1 MTVQTPQCMA
11 PFTSIVIDKNGELLP
26 CCEFMADKSDIPQG
40 HVRNFSQWWNH
51 DIQILRNKMIQ
62 QELDSGCSHCIKKE
76 SLGQNSLRKHH
87 NQQFSTVPIDEP
99 ILPVKRVEIRLG
111 NYCNLR
117 CIMCGEYASSS
128 IATEYSSNQD
138 AYNKI
143 GVFMSTVANVAWWK
157 DSQCMENLKTI
168 LQHVQYCTFAGG
180 EPFIVPEMANILKML
195 DPLKIKNINVISSL
209 NNVSA
214 VAINSLRDFQTVNIS
229 ASIEGIGE
237 HNNYVRYG
245 SDWNSVLC
253 NIELLQQNTNINL
266 NVGHVLQHTSIWAL
280 PMLLS
285 WAETQNI
292 AVTLGEVYYQSYP
305 APGVLTINSVHPT
318 DLAKFKEWLLQY
330 SGPSKTIL
338 ESWVNQYQYD
348 SQLNQQFHQYTA
360 MLDGIR
366 GTNFKSVFNPTYEN
380 F

>member
-1 MTVQTPQCMA
+1 MTTQTPHCMA
-11 PFTSIVIDKNGELLP
+11 PFTSIIIDKNGKLLP
-26 CCEFMADKSDIPQG
+26 CCEFTADNSNIPQG
-40 HVRNFSQWWNH
+40 HIRNFSQWWEY
-51 DIQILRNKMIQ
+51 DIQALRNKMIQ

-76 SLGQNSLRKHH
+76 SLGQNSIRKNH

-99 ILPVKRVEIRLG
+99 ILPIKRIEIRLG

-143 GVFMSTVANVAWWK
+143 GVIMSTTANVAWWK

-168 LQHVQYCTFAGG
+168 LKEVQYCGFSGG
-180 EPFIVPEMANILKML
+180 EPFIVPEMVNILKML
-195 DPLKIKNINVISSL
+195 NPLKIKNITIISSL
-209 NNVSA
+209 NNVSIS
-214 VAINSLRDFQTVNIS
+214 AINHLKDFQTVTIA

-237 HNNYVRYG
+237 HNNYVRFG
-245 SDWNSVLC
+245 SDWNAVLC
-253 NIELLQQNTNINL
+253 NIELLQQNKNIKL
-266 NVGHVLQHTSIWAL
+266 NVSHVLQHTSVWAL

-292 AVTLGEVYYQSYP
+292 VVTLGEVFYQSYP
-305 APGVLTINSVHPT
+305 APGVLSINSVHPT

-330 SGPSKTIL
+330 CGPSKTIL
-338 ESWVNQYQYD
+338 ESWVNQYQYNP
-348 SQLNQQFHQYTA
+348 QLNQQFHQYTT

>member
-1 MTVQTPQCMA
+1 MITDTLQCMA

-26 CCEFMADKSDIPQG
+26 CCEFMADKSDIPRG
-40 HVRNFSQWWNH
+40 HLRNFSQWWDH
-51 DIQILRNKMIQ
+51 DLVILRDKMIR
-62 QELDSGCSHCIKKE
+62 QESDSGCSHCIKKE
-76 SLGQNSLRKHH
+76 SLGQNSLRKSH
-87 NQQFSTVPIDEP
+87 NQQFSAVPMDLPNLP
-99 ILPVKRVEIRLG
+99 IRQVEIRLG

-128 IATEYSSNQD
+128 IATEYSSNQN

-143 GVFMSTVANVAWWK
+143 GVFMSTATNVAWWK

-168 LQHVQYCTFAGG
+168 LQHVQHCVFAGG

-209 NNVSA
+209 NNVS
-214 VAINSLRDFQTVNIS
+214 VNAINSLKDFRTVTIS

-237 HNNYVRYG
+237 HNNYVRFG
-245 SDWNSVLC
+245 SNWSTVLQ
-253 NIELLQQNTNINL
+253 NIELLRQNKNIKL
-266 NVGHVLQHTSIWAL
+266 NVAHVLQHTSIWAL
-280 PMLLS
+280 PLLLS

-292 AVTLGEVYYQSYP
+292 AVALGEVYYQSYP

-318 DLAKFKEWLLQY
+318 DMAKFKEWLLQY
-330 SGPSKTIL
+330 RGPSKTIL
-338 ESWVNQYQYD
+338 ESWVNQYQYNP
-348 SQLNQQFHQYTA
+348 QLNQQFHQYTA

>member
-1 MTVQTPQCMA
+1 MTTQTPHCMA
-11 PFTSIVIDKNGELLP
+11 PFTSIIIDKNGELLP
-26 CCEFMADKSDIPQG
+26 CCEFTAGNSNIPQG
-40 HVRNFSQWWNH
+40 HIRNFSQWWDH
-51 DIQILRNKMIQ
+51 DIQALRNKMIQ

-76 SLGQNSLRKHH
+76 SLGQNSIRKNH

-99 ILPVKRVEIRLG
+99 ILPVRRIEIRLG
-111 NYCNLR
+111 NYCNLC

-143 GVFMSTVANVAWWK
+143 GVVMSTTANVAWWK
-157 DSQCMENLKTI
+157 DPQCMENLKTI
-168 LQHVQYCTFAGG
+168 LQQVQYCGFAGG

-195 DPLKIKNINVISSL
+195 DPLKIKNMHIISSL

-214 VAINSLRDFQTVNIS
+214 SAINSLRDFQTVNIS

-245 SDWNSVLC
+245 SDWGAVLR
-253 NIELLQQNTNINL
+253 NIELLQQNKNIKL
-266 NVGHVLQHTSIWAL
+266 NVSHVLQHTSVWAL

-285 WAETQNI
+285 WAETQNMV
-292 AVTLGEVYYQSYP
+292 VTLGEVFYQSYP

-330 SGPSKTIL
+330 RGPSKTIL
-338 ESWVNQYQYD
+338 ESWVNQYQYNP
-348 SQLNQQFHQYTA
+348 QLNQQFHQYTA